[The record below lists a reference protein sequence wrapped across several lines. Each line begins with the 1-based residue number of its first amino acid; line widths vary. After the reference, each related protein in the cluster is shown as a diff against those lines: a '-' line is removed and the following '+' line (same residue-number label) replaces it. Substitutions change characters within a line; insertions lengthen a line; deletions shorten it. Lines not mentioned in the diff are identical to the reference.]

1 MPEELGLAADA
12 ARAREAL
19 LTRRFGV
26 ASIADRAVPASVL
39 RAYQSA
45 MRSRARLDVI
55 AAEIECAVANQ
66 RVLALNTPAGALSF
80 SRFLHG
86 KTLDIKE
93 VVAEAV
99 ADCTSN
105 AVALRSLRPSYTA
118 ASASV
123 FAAFGCPLTAG
134 GFVPRGPITW
144 CIQPGGASG
153 KWRCSVLYPD
163 RVVRSYWSLT
173 DDSGGSLP

>member
-1 MPEELGLAADA
+1 MPEEVGLAADA

-26 ASIADRAVPASVL
+26 TSTADRAVPAPVM
-39 RAYQSA
+39 RAYQSV
-45 MRSRARLDVI
+45 MRGRGRLDVI
-55 AAEIECAVANQ
+55 AAEIEGAVANQ
-66 RVLALNTPAGALSF
+66 QALALNTPAGALSF
-80 SRFLHG
+80 SMFLHG
-86 KTLDIKE
+86 KTQDIKR

-99 ADCTSN
+99 ADSASN
-105 AVALRSLRPSYTA
+105 AAALRSLRPSYTA
-118 ASASV
+118 APPS
-123 FAAFGCPLTAG
+123 AFGSPLMAG